1 MSAQFLEAFVS
12 RVLHDLVRSDRIE
25 IMPNSHDKIVKE
37 VGAVLGKSGTG
48 SSLISTFVT
57 ALISNPNVE
66 ELYAEND
73 EIKEMIV
80 DLGL

>member
-25 IMPNSHDKIVKE
+25 IKPDSHDKIVKE
-37 VGAVLGKSGTG
+37 VAAVLGKSGTG
-48 SSLISTFVT
+48 SSLISTFVA
-57 ALISNPNVE
+57 ALIENAHVE

-73 EIKEMIV
+73 EIKELIV

>member
-25 IMPNSHDKIVKE
+25 IMPNSHARI
-37 VGAVLGKSGTG
+37 
-48 SSLISTFVT
+48 I
-57 ALISNPNVE
+57 NPNVE